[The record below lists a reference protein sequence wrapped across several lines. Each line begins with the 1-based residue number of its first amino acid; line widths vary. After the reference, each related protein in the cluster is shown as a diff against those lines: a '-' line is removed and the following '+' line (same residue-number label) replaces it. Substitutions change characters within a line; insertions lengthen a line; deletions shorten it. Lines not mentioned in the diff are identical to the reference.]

1 MKDTDM
7 NNLDDLMHEVLQ
19 ILPNAVIDTGFDG
32 EIIIHSGILQTPIRD
47 EDGKI
52 HFIMEEFTR

>member
-1 MKDTDM
+1 M